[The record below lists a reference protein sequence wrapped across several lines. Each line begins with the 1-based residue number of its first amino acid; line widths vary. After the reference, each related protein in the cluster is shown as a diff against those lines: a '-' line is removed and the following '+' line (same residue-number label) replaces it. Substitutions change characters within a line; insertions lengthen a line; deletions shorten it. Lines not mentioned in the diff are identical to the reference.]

1 MDGSSR
7 GCWLASALW
16 LPYDASALARLGA
29 SGEAV
34 SRLGERGLP
43 ADCHRMFV
51 RDAGRELDVRDLP
64 PGRAAFLGAFEDG
77 VNTYWLLI
85 DSGEVWMVRGYDG
98 DEDQQYGL
106 VSSSVAGLQNVLE
119 VWEAFV
125 CSGKSDADD
134 DYEDYVEDVS
144 ERARQSDPVVFED
157 DEAWWSRVF
166 EEVELG
172 VLVPEE
178 V

>member
-1 MDGSSR
+1 MPSAQ
-7 GCWLASALW
+7 WLS
-16 LPYDASALARLGA
+16 YDASALARLGV
-29 SGEAV
+29 GREAV
-34 SRLGERGLP
+34 SGLGEQGLP
-43 ADCHRMFV
+43 ADCNRMFV
-51 RDAGRELDVRDLP
+51 RDSGRELEVRDLP

-106 VSSSVAGLQNVLE
+106 VNSSVAGLQNVLE

-134 DYEDYVEDVS
+134 DYEDYVEAVH
-144 ERARQSDPVVFED
+144 ERARRSDPGVFED
-157 DEAWWSRVF
+157 EESWWSRVF